1 MEKISL
7 RDSNFGSFLWK
18 SAIVAMGG
26 AAALGLQAI
35 VPLPVPSLAANVPTF
50 YRPVVSGIAGQGYE
64 QDIRI
69 DNKGTVYTSVPDGGP
84 SGASWIWKS
93 TDRGKTFKW
102 VAGAAPLTGHI
113 AACQGGGDTELATDS
128 AGHLYFNIL
137 SLANFSTARSDD
149 GGATFTPPN
158 CTAVAGAGVDR
169 QWYATDG
176 DPTNG
181 GNLYMAYDSVVQG
194 NPNCPVGAS
203 PNNELTLARS
213 PAPLPLTGNVDG
225 STAGV
230 LFGPGKQITGPC
242 QEGIMGNVE
251 VSPTTHHILVPHNTD
266 QYDQIR
272 FATCQAVSFLQD
284 PSGLSC
290 ADHQVTAPFTGH
302 SVAAANFT
310 TMAVDSAGKVYVAW
324 AQADCS
330 PCSYGPQNVTFANIL
345 SDTQLYWASSTDEG
359 LTWTAPAQIPTPGLH
374 NNVYPYMAAGDSG
387 RVDIAYY
394 GTSAQAACV
403 PANAA
408 TCHGPDSVYGD
419 WGLYMSQT
427 LNGGAA
433 WTPPILA
440 SEHPIHRGN
449 LQTIIGAQT
458 GDRTL
463 GDFLQIRIGLQGE
476 ANITYGDTTS
486 RTGNF
491 GEAQAMFV
499 RQNGGSTVLRSKANL
514 CGVAAQVNRVFD
526 PRGDASLQAAG
537 VIGANQT
544 NMDIV
549 ESDITQPDSGHYQVR
564 MTVSDLT
571 TLAPQ
576 NPAAGAVQ
584 VWSTQWHVPS
594 SADPTGGKIFH
605 AYMESVNGGAPTFWD
620 GENATTLSANGGNG
634 TMTYPGSNQV
644 TGSYTVGAPGV
655 ITISVPVADVTD
667 PGPTGTTLYSVTA
680 STMAMGAPA
689 EDGYAGVTGSPIGG
703 QMFNLL
709 DVAEPYDYIPG
720 AAPVKNQTSCGVA
733 PSPSP
738 RPTPTAGGGGG
749 DRDHGD
755 SQDEDN
761 ADDDQG
767 INDTEYELALPTSIL
782 NLVDPPDVT
791 VPTPSVPP
799 LP

>member
-35 VPLPVPSLAANVPTF
+35 VPLPIASLAANMPTF
-50 YRPVVSGIAGQGYE
+50 SRPVVSGIAGQGYE
-64 QDIRI
+64 QDLRV
-69 DNKGTVYTSVPDGGP
+69 DNHGTVYTSVPDGGP

-102 VAGAAPLTGHI
+102 VANAAPMTGHI
-113 AACQGGGDTELATDS
+113 AACQGGGDTELATDPN
-128 AGHLYFNIL
+128 GHLYFNIL

-149 GGATFTPPN
+149 GGVTFTPPN

-176 DPTNG
+176 DPTAG
-181 GNLYMAYDSVVQG
+181 GSLYLAYDSVVQG
-194 NPNCPVGAS
+194 TPNCPSGAA

-213 PAPLPLTGNVDG
+213 PAVGAAG
-225 STAGV
+225 ATAGV
-230 LFGPGKQITGPC
+230 LFGAGKQITGPC

-251 VSPTTHHILVPHNTD
+251 VSPTTHHIFIPHNTD

-272 FATCQAVSFLQD
+272 FATCQAVSVLQD
-284 PSGLSC
+284 PTGLTC
-290 ADHQVTAPFTGH
+290 ADHAVTPAFTGR

-330 PCSYGPQNVTFANIL
+330 PCSYGPQNVTFANIT
-345 SDTQLYWASSTDEG
+345 SDTQLYWSSSSDEG
-359 LTWTAPAQIPTPGLH
+359 QTWTPAALIPTPGLH

-394 GTSAQAACV
+394 GTAAQATCV
-403 PANAA
+403 PSNAA

-419 WGLYMSQT
+419 WGLYLSQT
-427 LNGGAA
+427 LNGGAV
-433 WTPPILA
+433 WSPPILA
-440 SEHPIHRGN
+440 SEHFIHRGN
-449 LQTIIGAQT
+449 LQTILGAQT
-458 GDRTL
+458 GTRTL
-463 GDFLQIRIGLQGE
+463 GDFLQLRIGLQGE
-476 ANITYGDTTS
+476 ANITYGDS
-486 RTGNF
+486 NSLAGSLLN
-491 GEAQAMFV
+491 AQALFV
-499 RQNGGSTVLRSKANL
+499 RQNGGSTVSAQHSNL

-526 PRGDASLQAAG
+526 PRGDANLQAASL
-537 VIGANQT
+537 VGANQS
-544 NMDIV
+544 N
-549 ESDITQPDSGHYQVR
+549 
-564 MTVSDLT
+564 T

-576 NPAAGAVQ
+576 NPAAGPVQ

-594 SADPTGGKIFH
+594 TTDPNGGKLFH

-620 GENATTLSANGGNG
+620 GESATVLSANGGNG
-634 TMTYPGSNQV
+634 SMTYPGTNQV
-644 TGSYTVGAPGV
+644 TGTYTAGAPGV
-655 ITISVPVADVTD
+655 ITISVPVADVTE
-667 PGPTGTTLYSVTA
+667 PGAISSTLYSVTA
-680 STMAMGAPA
+680 STMALPSPA
-689 EDGYAGVTGSPIGG
+689 EAGNTVLGGTGIGG

-720 AAPVKNQTSCGVA
+720 GTPVKNQTSCGIA

-738 RPTPTAGGGGG
+738 TATGGGGG
-749 DRDHGD
+749 GNGHGD

-767 INDTEYELALPTSIL
+767 INDTEYELAVPTSIL
-782 NLVDPPDVT
+782 NLVDPPQVS
-791 VPTPSVPP
+791 VPTPSVPTVP
-799 LP
+799 